1 MKELVTLT
9 LITQPSY
16 FLPYSLH
23 NEYLNSIITT
33 LTAVSNN
40 DATTL
45 RTSEMSPLLRLP
57 AELRNEIYV
66 YVFTDEYMFASV
78 TYSSMA
84 TDPAYGPAPHT
95 CINNPHR
102 VALSST
108 CRALH
113 AETQNLPFMF
123 NRFSFKSV
131 LSFQTVALRLSPT
144 QRALITH
151 VSITD
156 EMSSSIFYNL
166 VEMRGRGYSNLV
178 DLLPNAHTVAVRAS
192 KDRSAALKVLDW
204 EMRLMDRHTSE
215 DFLRFWVYERI
226 CEWPGGA

>member
-1 MKELVTLT
+1 MKELVTST
-9 LITQPSY
+9 LITHPSY

-40 DATTL
+40 DAT
-45 RTSEMSPLLRLP
+45 
-57 AELRNEIYV
+57 
-66 YVFTDEYMFASV
+66 
-78 TYSSMA
+78 SMA

-123 NRFSFKSV
+123 NRFSFESV

-204 EMRLMDRHTSE
+204 EMRLMNRYTSE

-226 CEWPGGA
+226 CEWPSGA

>member
-40 DATTL
+40 DAT
-45 RTSEMSPLLRLP
+45 
-57 AELRNEIYV
+57 
-66 YVFTDEYMFASV
+66 
-78 TYSSMA
+78 SMA

-123 NRFSFKSV
+123 NRFSFESV

-204 EMRLMDRHTSE
+204 EMRLMNRYTSE

-226 CEWPGGA
+226 CEWPSGA

>member
-40 DATTL
+40 DAT
-45 RTSEMSPLLRLP
+45 
-57 AELRNEIYV
+57 YV
-66 YVFTDEYMFASV
+66 HGKPNKTKFFTDEYMFASV

-123 NRFSFKSV
+123 NRFSFESV

-204 EMRLMDRHTSE
+204 EMRLMNRYTSE

-226 CEWPGGA
+226 CEWPSGA